1 MDFYVDDDI
10 QELEE
15 MKEGFSSQKERTEEL
30 DKMLLEAK
38 DIAKNNMKKY
48 KRSQMIDDD
57 DLNSDD
63 NNNNKNKK
71 VKSKFNQYN
80 YFQRRNI
87 INRIRRGKA
96 KKK

>member
-1 MDFYVDDDI
+1 MDFYDDI

-57 DLNSDD
+57 DLNNDD
-63 NNNNKNKK
+63 NNKNKK
-71 VKSKFNQYN
+71 KKSKFDQYN

-87 INRIRRGKA
+87 INKIRRGKA